1 MYPICNL
8 RYFQVARVFEFYSL
22 LFLKDCSTLNI
33 PNCSLKMVSRYEGR
47 MCFCLLLLSFPFS
60 GLQSSA
66 LILFELSALLA
77 FRAAVSTF
85 SPDVDGAMRCF
96 LTASVSLRLLLV
108 LPTIWL
114 SDCDPMQP
122 AALGARTEVAS
133 SAQRPCFVFS
143 CCGYAFSTT
152 DPRTENLGN

>member
-22 LFLKDCSTLNI
+22 LFLKDCSTLHI

-47 MCFCLLLLSFPFS
+47 MCFCPLLLSFPFS

-85 SPDVDGAMRCF
+85 SPDVDGANAM
-96 LTASVSLRLLLV
+96 
-108 LPTIWL
+108 L
-114 SDCDPMQP
+114 SDRLSVTQALTG
-122 AALGARTEVAS
+122 AAHHLTVR
-133 SAQRPCFVFS
+133 
-143 CCGYAFSTT
+143 
-152 DPRTENLGN
+152 L